1 MTPSAV
7 LGLIS
12 FAVMIVL
19 IVLGLPIAV
28 SMFVVAIAGFAITGG
43 AAMIGQQLSSGI
55 FSLSA
60 SYTFAV
66 VPLFMIVG
74 ILAGETGIAA
84 GAYTSARK
92 WVGRH
97 RGGLLHTTIVANALF
112 GACSGISVASNAVF
126 CKIAAPELRKA
137 GYDESLS
144 LGCISA
150 AGSLSSLIP
159 PSIPIIT
166 VCILSDISIGTALI
180 CGTAAGIL
188 TMIIMMLVIKG
199 TQLIHPAKVPGPT
212 EEDRNVTARD
222 RLRSLKLLLPI
233 LALFVLIVGGSFFGW
248 FSATVGGAV
257 ATVAIIIYALVR
269 RMPLRQL
276 GRAICDGASSFAGIY
291 LMIMA
296 GSLFSRYITF
306 TGLAKQL
313 ANVIANLALS
323 PILIF
328 LVVVV
333 FYLFC
338 GCFIAVMPIIIIT
351 VPVLLPVLTQLG
363 FDPYALA
370 ICLVLLCELGNITP
384 PVGNSVFTTAII
396 TGESP
401 TKIFKGVMPF
411 FVAELAACILFGLVP
426 QVITWLPTVLGML

>member
-1 MTPSAV
+1 MTSTAIFALACFGIMIALII
-7 LGLIS
+7 LGI
-12 FAVMIVL
+12 
-19 IVLGLPIAV
+19 PIAI
-28 SMFVVAIAGFAITGG
+28 SMFVISVVGFYITGG
-43 AAMIGQQLSSGI
+43 ISMLSTQLSNGI

-74 ILAGETGIAA
+74 VLAGETGIASSA
-84 GAYTSARK
+84 YNGARA
-92 WVGRH
+92 WVGKY
-97 RGGLLHTTIVANALF
+97 RGGLLYTTVVSNALF

-137 GYDESLS
+137 KYDDSLS

-166 VCILSDISIGTALI
+166 VCILSNLSIGTALI
-180 CGTAAGIL
+180 CGTAAGII
-188 TMIIMMLVIKG
+188 TMLIMMFIIKG
-199 TQLIHPAKVPGPT
+199 TQLIRPDKVPEPT
-212 EEDRNVTARD
+212 EEDRNITFQD
-222 RLRSLKLLLPI
+222 KLKSLKLLVPI
-233 LALFVLIVGGSFFGW
+233 LALFALIVGGSFFGW

-257 ATVAIIIYALVR
+257 ASVAIIIYAIIR
-269 RMPLRQL
+269 RMPVKQL
-276 GRAICDGASSFAGIY
+276 LHAVCESASQFAGIY

-296 GSLFSRYITF
+296 GSLFSRFITT
-306 TGLAKQL
+306 TGLANQL
-313 ANVIANLALS
+313 ASLISGLHMA
-323 PILIF
+323 PIFIF
-328 LVVVV
+328 LIVVV

-351 VPVLLPVLTQLG
+351 VPVLLPLLENLG
-363 FDPYALA
+363 FNPYAMA

-396 TGESP
+396 TGENP
-401 TKIFKGVMPF
+401 MKIFKGVTPF
-411 FVAELAACILFGLVP
+411 FIAELASCVLFGMVP
-426 QVITWLPTVLGML
+426 IIVTFLPNLLGM

>member
-1 MTPSAV
+1 MTSTAIFGLACFGIMIALII
-7 LGLIS
+7 LGI
-12 FAVMIVL
+12 
-19 IVLGLPIAV
+19 PIAI
-28 SMFVVAIAGFAITGG
+28 SMFVISVVGFYITGG
-43 AAMIGQQLSSGI
+43 ISMLSTQLSNGI

-74 ILAGETGIAA
+74 VLAGETGIASSA
-84 GAYTSARK
+84 YNGARA
-92 WVGRH
+92 WVGKY
-97 RGGLLHTTIVANALF
+97 RGGLLYTTVVSNALF

-137 GYDESLS
+137 KYDDSLS

-166 VCILSDISIGTALI
+166 VCILSNLSIGTALI
-180 CGTAAGIL
+180 CGTAAGII
-188 TMIIMMLVIKG
+188 TMLIMMFIIKG
-199 TQLIHPAKVPGPT
+199 TQLIRPDKVPEPT
-212 EEDRNVTARD
+212 EEDRNITFQD
-222 RLRSLKLLLPI
+222 KLKSLKLLVPI
-233 LALFVLIVGGSFFGW
+233 LALFALIVGGSFFGW

-257 ATVAIIIYALVR
+257 ASVAIIIYAIIR
-269 RMPLRQL
+269 RMPVKQL
-276 GRAICDGASSFAGIY
+276 LHAVCESASQFAGIY

-296 GSLFSRYITF
+296 GSLFSRYITT
-306 TGLAKQL
+306 TGLANQL
-313 ANVIANLALS
+313 ASLISGLHMA
-323 PILIF
+323 PIFIF
-328 LVVVV
+328 LIVVV

-351 VPVLLPVLTQLG
+351 VPVLLPLLENLG
-363 FDPYALA
+363 FNPYAMA

-396 TGESP
+396 TGENP
-401 TKIFKGVMPF
+401 MKIFKGVTPF
-411 FVAELAACILFGLVP
+411 FIAELASCVLFGMVP
-426 QVITWLPTVLGML
+426 IIVTFLPNLLGM

>member
-1 MTPSAV
+1 MTSTAIFGLACFGIMIALII
-7 LGLIS
+7 LGI
-12 FAVMIVL
+12 
-19 IVLGLPIAV
+19 PIAI
-28 SMFVVAIAGFAITGG
+28 SMFVISVVGFYITGG
-43 AAMIGQQLSSGI
+43 ISMLSTQLSNGI

-74 ILAGETGIAA
+74 VLAGETGIASSA
-84 GAYTSARK
+84 YNGARA
-92 WVGRH
+92 WVGKY
-97 RGGLLHTTIVANALF
+97 RGGLLYTTVVSNALF

-137 GYDESLS
+137 KYDDSLS

-166 VCILSDISIGTALI
+166 VCILSNLSIGTALI
-180 CGTAAGIL
+180 CGTAAGII
-188 TMIIMMLVIKG
+188 TMLIMMFIIKG
-199 TQLIHPAKVPGPT
+199 TQLIRPDKVPEPT
-212 EEDRNVTARD
+212 EENRNITFQD
-222 RLRSLKLLLPI
+222 KLKSLKLLVPI
-233 LALFVLIVGGSFFGW
+233 LALFALIVGGSFFGW

-257 ATVAIIIYALVR
+257 ASVAIIIYAIIR
-269 RMPLRQL
+269 RMPVKQL
-276 GRAICDGASSFAGIY
+276 LHAVCESASQFAGIY

-296 GSLFSRYITF
+296 GSLFSRFITT
-306 TGLAKQL
+306 TGLANQL
-313 ANVIANLALS
+313 ASLISGLHMA
-323 PILIF
+323 PIFIF
-328 LVVVV
+328 LIVVV

-351 VPVLLPVLTQLG
+351 VPVLLPLLENLG
-363 FDPYALA
+363 FNPYAMA

-396 TGESP
+396 TGENP
-401 TKIFKGVMPF
+401 MKIFKGVTPF
-411 FVAELAACILFGLVP
+411 FIAELASCVLFGMVP
-426 QVITWLPTVLGML
+426 IIVTFLPNLLGM

>member
-1 MTPSAV
+1 MTSTAIFGLACFGIMIALII
-7 LGLIS
+7 LGI
-12 FAVMIVL
+12 
-19 IVLGLPIAV
+19 PIAI
-28 SMFVVAIAGFAITGG
+28 SMFVISVVGFYITGG
-43 AAMIGQQLSSGI
+43 ISMLSTQLSNGI

-74 ILAGETGIAA
+74 VLAGETGIASSA
-84 GAYTSARK
+84 YNGARA
-92 WVGRH
+92 WVGKY
-97 RGGLLHTTIVANALF
+97 RGGLLYTTVVSNALF

-137 GYDESLS
+137 KYDDSLS

-166 VCILSDISIGTALI
+166 VCILSNLSIGTALI
-180 CGTAAGIL
+180 CGTAAGII
-188 TMIIMMLVIKG
+188 TMLIMMFIIKG
-199 TQLIHPAKVPGPT
+199 TQLIRPDKVPEPT
-212 EEDRNVTARD
+212 EEDRNITFQD
-222 RLRSLKLLLPI
+222 KLKSLKLF
-233 LALFVLIVGGSFFGW
+233 ALIVGGSFFGW

-257 ATVAIIIYALVR
+257 ASVAIIIYAIIR
-269 RMPLRQL
+269 RMPVKQL
-276 GRAICDGASSFAGIY
+276 LHAVCESASQFAGIY

-296 GSLFSRYITF
+296 GSLFSRFITT
-306 TGLAKQL
+306 TGLANQL
-313 ANVIANLALS
+313 ASLISGLHMA
-323 PILIF
+323 PIFIF
-328 LVVVV
+328 LIVVV

-351 VPVLLPVLTQLG
+351 VPVLLPLLENLG
-363 FDPYALA
+363 FNPYAMA

-396 TGESP
+396 TGENP
-401 TKIFKGVMPF
+401 MKIFKGVTPF
-411 FVAELAACILFGLVP
+411 FIAELASCVLFGMVP
-426 QVITWLPTVLGML
+426 IIVTFLPNLLGM

>member
-1 MTPSAV
+1 MTSTAIFGLACFGIMIALII
-7 LGLIS
+7 LGI
-12 FAVMIVL
+12 
-19 IVLGLPIAV
+19 PIAI
-28 SMFVVAIAGFAITGG
+28 SMFVISVVGFYITGG
-43 AAMIGQQLSSGI
+43 ISMLSTQLSNGI

-74 ILAGETGIAA
+74 VLAGETGIASSA
-84 GAYTSARK
+84 YNGARA
-92 WVGRH
+92 WVGKY
-97 RGGLLHTTIVANALF
+97 RGGLLYTTVVSNALF

-137 GYDESLS
+137 KYDDSLS

-166 VCILSDISIGTALI
+166 VCILSNLSIGTALI
-180 CGTAAGIL
+180 CGTAAGII
-188 TMIIMMLVIKG
+188 TMLIMMFIIKG
-199 TQLIHPAKVPGPT
+199 TQLIRPDKVPEPT
-212 EEDRNVTARD
+212 EEDRNITFQD
-222 RLRSLKLLLPI
+222 KLKSLKLLVPI
-233 LALFVLIVGGSFFGW
+233 LALFALIVGGSFFGW

-257 ATVAIIIYALVR
+257 ASVAIIIYAIIR
-269 RMPLRQL
+269 RMPVKQL
-276 GRAICDGASSFAGIY
+276 LHAVCESASQFAGIY

-296 GSLFSRYITF
+296 GSLFSRFITT
-306 TGLAKQL
+306 TGLANQL
-313 ANVIANLALS
+313 ASLISGLHMA
-323 PILIF
+323 PIFIF
-328 LVVVV
+328 LIVVV

-351 VPVLLPVLTQLG
+351 VPVLLPLLENLG
-363 FDPYALA
+363 FNPYAMA

-396 TGESP
+396 TGENP
-401 TKIFKGVMPF
+401 MKIFKGVTPF
-411 FVAELAACILFGLVP
+411 FIAELTSCVLFGMVP
-426 QVITWLPTVLGML
+426 IIVTFLPNLLGM

>member
-1 MTPSAV
+1 MTSTALFGLACFGIMILLII
-7 LGLIS
+7 LG
-12 FAVMIVL
+12 V
-19 IVLGLPIAV
+19 PIAI
-28 SMFVVAIAGFAITGG
+28 SMFVISVVGFYVTGG
-43 AAMIGQQLSSGI
+43 ISMLSVQLSNGI

-74 ILAGETGIAA
+74 VLAGVTGIAA
-84 GAYTSARK
+84 GAYNGARA
-92 WVGRH
+92 WVGKY
-97 RGGLLHTTIVANALF
+97 RGGLLHTTVVANALF

-126 CKIAAPELRKA
+126 CKIAAPELKKA
-137 GYDESLS
+137 HYDESLS

-166 VCILSDISIGTALI
+166 VCILANLSIGTALV
-180 CGTAAGIL
+180 CGTAAGII
-188 TMIIMMLVIKG
+188 TMFIMMFIIKG
-199 TQLIHPAKVPGPT
+199 TQLIHPNKIPEPT
-212 EEDRNVTARD
+212 EEDRNITFKD
-222 RLRSLKLLLPI
+222 KLSSLKLLIPI
-233 LALFVLIVGGSFFGW
+233 LGLFALIVGGSFFGW

-257 ATVAIIIYALVR
+257 ASVAIIIYALIKRLPMKELLHAV
-269 RMPLRQL
+269 
-276 GRAICDGASSFAGIY
+276 CESASQFAGIY

-296 GSLFSRYITF
+296 GSLFSRFITT
-306 TGLAKQL
+306 TGLASQL
-313 ANVIANLALS
+313 AN
-323 PILIF
+323 LISQINMAPF
-328 LVVVV
+328 FVFMIVVV

-351 VPVLLPVLTQLG
+351 VPVILPLLEDLG
-363 FDPYALA
+363 FNPYAIA

-401 TKIFKGVMPF
+401 TKIFKGVAPF
-411 FVAELAACILFGLVP
+411 FIAELIACILFGSVP
-426 QVITWLPTVLGML
+426 EIVTFLPNLLGM

>member
-1 MTPSAV
+1 MTSTAIFGLACFGIMIALII
-7 LGLIS
+7 LGI
-12 FAVMIVL
+12 
-19 IVLGLPIAV
+19 PIAI
-28 SMFVVAIAGFAITGG
+28 SMFVISVVGFYITGG
-43 AAMIGQQLSSGI
+43 ISMLSTQLSNGI

-74 ILAGETGIAA
+74 VLAGETGIASSA
-84 GAYTSARK
+84 YNGARA
-92 WVGRH
+92 WVGKY
-97 RGGLLHTTIVANALF
+97 RGGLLYTTVVSNALF

-137 GYDESLS
+137 KYDDSLS

-166 VCILSDISIGTALI
+166 VCILSNLSIGTALI
-180 CGTAAGIL
+180 CGTAAGII
-188 TMIIMMLVIKG
+188 TMLIMMFIIKG
-199 TQLIHPAKVPGPT
+199 TQLIRPDKVPEPT
-212 EEDRNVTARD
+212 EEDRNITFQD
-222 RLRSLKLLLPI
+222 KLKSLKLLVPI
-233 LALFVLIVGGSFFGW
+233 LALFALIVGGSFFGW

-257 ATVAIIIYALVR
+257 ASVAIIIYAIIR
-269 RMPLRQL
+269 RMPVKQL
-276 GRAICDGASSFAGIY
+276 LHAVCESASQFAGIY

-296 GSLFSRYITF
+296 GSLFSRFITT
-306 TGLAKQL
+306 TGLANQL
-313 ANVIANLALS
+313 ASLISGLHMA
-323 PILIF
+323 PIFIF
-328 LVVVV
+328 LIVVV

-351 VPVLLPVLTQLG
+351 VPVLLPLLENLG
-363 FDPYALA
+363 FNPYAMA

-396 TGESP
+396 TGENP
-401 TKIFKGVMPF
+401 MKIFKGVTPF
-411 FVAELAACILFGLVP
+411 FIAELASCVLFGMVPLLV
-426 QVITWLPTVLGML
+426 TFLPNLLGM

>member
-1 MTPSAV
+1 MTSTAIFGLACFGIMIALII
-7 LGLIS
+7 LGI
-12 FAVMIVL
+12 
-19 IVLGLPIAV
+19 PIAI
-28 SMFVVAIAGFAITGG
+28 SMFVISVVGFYITGG
-43 AAMIGQQLSSGI
+43 ISMLSTQLSNGI

-74 ILAGETGIAA
+74 VLAGETGIASSA
-84 GAYTSARK
+84 YNGARA
-92 WVGRH
+92 WVGKY
-97 RGGLLHTTIVANALF
+97 RGGLLYTTIVSNALF

-137 GYDESLS
+137 KYDDSLS

-166 VCILSDISIGTALI
+166 VCILSNLSIGTALI
-180 CGTAAGIL
+180 CGTAAGII
-188 TMIIMMLVIKG
+188 TMLIMMFIIKG
-199 TQLIHPAKVPGPT
+199 TQLIRPDKVPEPT
-212 EEDRNVTARD
+212 EEDRNITFQD
-222 RLRSLKLLLPI
+222 KLKSLKLLVPI
-233 LALFVLIVGGSFFGW
+233 LALFALIVGGSFFGW

-257 ATVAIIIYALVR
+257 ASVAIIIYAIIR
-269 RMPLRQL
+269 RMPVKQL
-276 GRAICDGASSFAGIY
+276 LHAVCESASQFAGIY

-296 GSLFSRYITF
+296 GSLFSRFITT
-306 TGLAKQL
+306 TGLANQL
-313 ANVIANLALS
+313 ASLISGLHMA
-323 PILIF
+323 PIFIF
-328 LVVVV
+328 LIVVV

-351 VPVLLPVLTQLG
+351 VPVLLPLLENLG
-363 FDPYALA
+363 FNPYAMA

-396 TGESP
+396 TGENP
-401 TKIFKGVMPF
+401 MKIFKGVTPF
-411 FVAELAACILFGLVP
+411 FIAELASCVLFGMVP
-426 QVITWLPTVLGML
+426 IIVTFLPNLLGM

>member
-1 MTPSAV
+1 MTSTAIFGLACFGIMIALII
-7 LGLIS
+7 LGI
-12 FAVMIVL
+12 
-19 IVLGLPIAV
+19 PIAI
-28 SMFVVAIAGFAITGG
+28 SMFVISVVGFYITGG
-43 AAMIGQQLSSGI
+43 ISMLSTQLSNGI

-74 ILAGETGIAA
+74 VLAGETGIASSA
-84 GAYTSARK
+84 YNGARA
-92 WVGRH
+92 WVGKY
-97 RGGLLHTTIVANALF
+97 RGGLLYTTVVSNALF

-137 GYDESLS
+137 KYDDSLS

-166 VCILSDISIGTALI
+166 VCILSNLSIGTALI
-180 CGTAAGIL
+180 CGTAAGII
-188 TMIIMMLVIKG
+188 TMLIMMFIIKG
-199 TQLIHPAKVPGPT
+199 TQLIRPDKVPEPT
-212 EEDRNVTARD
+212 EEDRNITFQD
-222 RLRSLKLLLPI
+222 KLKSLKLLVPI
-233 LALFVLIVGGSFFGW
+233 LALFALIVGGSFFGW

-257 ATVAIIIYALVR
+257 ASVAIIIYAIIR
-269 RMPLRQL
+269 RMPVKQL
-276 GRAICDGASSFAGIY
+276 LHAVCESASQFAGIY

-296 GSLFSRYITF
+296 GSLFSRFITT
-306 TGLAKQL
+306 TGLANQL
-313 ANVIANLALS
+313 ASLISGLHMA
-323 PILIF
+323 PIFIF
-328 LVVVV
+328 LIVVV

-351 VPVLLPVLTQLG
+351 VPVLLPLLENLG
-363 FDPYALA
+363 FNPYAMA

-396 TGESP
+396 TGENP
-401 TKIFKGVMPF
+401 MKIFKGVTPF
-411 FVAELAACILFGLVP
+411 FIAELASCVLFGMVP
-426 QVITWLPTVLGML
+426 IIVTFLPNLLGM

>member
-1 MTPSAV
+1 MTSTAIFGLACFGIMIALII
-7 LGLIS
+7 LGI
-12 FAVMIVL
+12 
-19 IVLGLPIAV
+19 PIAI
-28 SMFVVAIAGFAITGG
+28 SMFVISVVGFYITGG
-43 AAMIGQQLSSGI
+43 ISMLSTQLSNGI

-74 ILAGETGIAA
+74 VLAGETGIAS
-84 GAYTSARK
+84 GAYNGARA
-92 WVGRH
+92 WVGKY
-97 RGGLLHTTIVANALF
+97 RGGLLYTTVVSNALF

-137 GYDESLS
+137 KYDDSLS

-166 VCILSDISIGTALI
+166 VCILSNLSIGTALI
-180 CGTAAGIL
+180 CGTAAGII
-188 TMIIMMLVIKG
+188 TMLIMMFIIKG
-199 TQLIHPAKVPGPT
+199 TQLIRPDKVPEPT
-212 EEDRNVTARD
+212 EEDRNITFQD
-222 RLRSLKLLLPI
+222 KLKSLKLLVPI
-233 LALFVLIVGGSFFGW
+233 LALFALIVGGSFFGW

-257 ATVAIIIYALVR
+257 ASVAIIIYAIIR
-269 RMPLRQL
+269 RMPVKQL
-276 GRAICDGASSFAGIY
+276 LHAVCESASQFAGIY

-296 GSLFSRYITF
+296 GSLFSRFITT
-306 TGLAKQL
+306 TGLANQL
-313 ANVIANLALS
+313 ASLISGLHMA
-323 PILIF
+323 PIFIF
-328 LVVVV
+328 LIVVV

-351 VPVLLPVLTQLG
+351 VPVLLPLLENLG
-363 FDPYALA
+363 FNPYAMA

-396 TGESP
+396 TGENP
-401 TKIFKGVMPF
+401 MKIFKGVTPF
-411 FVAELAACILFGLVP
+411 FIAELASCVLFGMVP
-426 QVITWLPTVLGML
+426 IIVTFFPNLLGM

>member
-1 MTPSAV
+1 MTSTAIFGLACFGIMIALII
-7 LGLIS
+7 LGI
-12 FAVMIVL
+12 
-19 IVLGLPIAV
+19 PIAI
-28 SMFVVAIAGFAITGG
+28 SMFVISVVGFYITGG
-43 AAMIGQQLSSGI
+43 ISMLSTQLYNGI

-74 ILAGETGIAA
+74 VLAGETGIASSA
-84 GAYTSARK
+84 YNGARA
-92 WVGRH
+92 WVGKY
-97 RGGLLHTTIVANALF
+97 RGGLLYTTVVSNALF

-137 GYDESLS
+137 KYDDSLS

-166 VCILSDISIGTALI
+166 VCILSNLSIGTALI
-180 CGTAAGIL
+180 CGTAAGII
-188 TMIIMMLVIKG
+188 TMLIMMFIIKG
-199 TQLIHPAKVPGPT
+199 TQLIRPDKVPEPT
-212 EEDRNVTARD
+212 EEDRNITFQD
-222 RLRSLKLLLPI
+222 KLKSLKLLVPI
-233 LALFVLIVGGSFFGW
+233 LALFALIVGGSFFGW

-257 ATVAIIIYALVR
+257 ASVAIIIYAIIR
-269 RMPLRQL
+269 RMPVKQL
-276 GRAICDGASSFAGIY
+276 LHAVCESASQFAGIY

-296 GSLFSRYITF
+296 GSLFSRFITT
-306 TGLAKQL
+306 TGLANQL
-313 ANVIANLALS
+313 ASLISGLHMA
-323 PILIF
+323 PIFIF
-328 LVVVV
+328 LIVVV

-351 VPVLLPVLTQLG
+351 VPVLLPLLENLG
-363 FDPYALA
+363 FNPYAMA

-396 TGESP
+396 TGENP
-401 TKIFKGVMPF
+401 MKIFKGVTPF
-411 FVAELAACILFGLVP
+411 FIAELASCVLFGMVP
-426 QVITWLPTVLGML
+426 IIVTFLPNLLGM